1 MQQINPKDVQAVLS
15 KHILADGY
23 DIIFDYKNSYGSYLV
38 DARDGRAYLD
48 FFSMFGSMAVGYN
61 HPHLLAHKELF
72 ADIAINKTSNSDV
85 YTTIYAQMVDTFGRI
100 GIPEYLP
107 HAFFVDGGALA
118 VENALKTAFDWK
130 VRKNLKKGISHKGHK
145 VLHFKQS
152 FHGRSGYTLSL
163 TNTADP
169 RKYMYFPVFE
179 WPRIHNPTVHFPLH
193 EEHLAQVIRE
203 EEIAITEITRA
214 LELHKDD
221 IAALIIEPIQ
231 AEGGDNHFRGAF
243 LQQLQELAHRHD
255 FLFIC
260 DEVQTGVA
268 LTGKFWAHEHFEL
281 QPDII
286 AFGKKS
292 QICGILAGPR
302 VDEIPNNVF
311 HEASRINSTFGGN
324 LVDMLRWSLILETI
338 EKESL
343 VQNAAIQ
350 GEYFL
355 LQLYHLSEQFT
366 DITNVRGKGLMCAFD
381 LPDTD
386 IRNRFVKE
394 CKSLGLL
401 VLACG
406 ESSIR
411 FRPHLV
417 VCKEEIDLAIKVMQN
432 VCIKCL

>member
-1 MQQINPKDVQAVLS
+1 MKMVAPQEVQHVLS
-15 KHILADGY
+15 RHILADGY
-23 DIIFDYKNSYGSYLV
+23 DIIFDYKNSHGSYLV

-61 HPHLLAHKELF
+61 HPHLVAHKELF

-85 YTTIYAQMVDTFGRI
+85 YTTIYAQMVQTFGRV

-130 VRKNLKKGISHKGHK
+130 VRKNLDKGISGRGHK

-169 RKYMYFPVFE
+169 RKYMYFPQFE
-179 WPRIHNPTVHFPLH
+179 WPRIHNPVIKFPLH
-193 EEHLAQVIRE
+193 EEHLTTVMGEEHRSLSEIDSALAQ
-203 EEIAITEITRA
+203 
-214 LELHKDD
+214 HKDD

-231 AEGGDNHFRGAF
+231 AEGGDNHFRGIF
-243 LQQLQELAHRHD
+243 FQELQDRAHQHD

-268 LTGKFWAHEHFEL
+268 LTGKFWAHEHFDI

-286 AFGKKS
+286 AFGKKT

-302 VDEIPNNVF
+302 IDEVSKNVF
-311 HEASRINSTFGGN
+311 REASRINSTFGGN
-324 LVDMLRWSLILETI
+324 LVDMLRWTLILEII
-338 EKESL
+338 EKEHL
-343 VQNAAIQ
+343 VQNAALM
-350 GEYFL
+350 GDYFL
-355 LQLYHLSEQFT
+355 SHLHQLSEQFQA
-366 DITNVRGKGLMCAFD
+366 ISNVRGRGLMCAFD
-381 LPDTD
+381 LPNSD
-386 IRNRFVKE
+386 IRNKFVKD
-394 CKSLGLL
+394 CKIQGLL

-406 ESSIR
+406 EHSIR

-417 VCKEEIDLAIKVMQN
+417 VCREEIDLGVSIMES
-432 VCIKCL
+432 VCKEGL